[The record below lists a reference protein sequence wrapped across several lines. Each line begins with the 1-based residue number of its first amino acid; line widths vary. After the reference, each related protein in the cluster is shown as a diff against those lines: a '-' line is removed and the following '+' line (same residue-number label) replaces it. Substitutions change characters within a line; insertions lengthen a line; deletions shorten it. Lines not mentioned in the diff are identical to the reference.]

1 MDKVLTSLRNAK
13 IVGIQQIHD
22 YWQVI
27 TDKGGINIYNPVKYY
42 TTDND
47 CHDLENSQLDDI
59 LNHVIVGITAEE
71 LKYLSFEL
79 DNNSLITVSLAD
91 NDYNGPEAFDI
102 HLDTGEIIVG

>member
-1 MDKVLTSLRNAK
+1 MDTVLDNLRNAK

-42 TTDND
+42 TADND
-47 CHDLENSQLDDI
+47 WHDLGHFQLDNI
-59 LNHVIVGITAEE
+59 LDHIIVDITAEA

-79 DNNSLITVSLAD
+79 DNKSSIKVSLAD
-91 NDYNGPEAFDI
+91 YDCNGPEAFDI
-102 HLDTGEIIVG
+102 HLNTGEVIVG